1 MTEKRQRQGIKMTK
15 IRADKRQ
22 IQTQGLIKRQNK
34 HTVGRKEAQ
43 MQKQI
48 KEYLEIC
55 MLHKVIFDV
64 RNSL

>member
-22 IQTQGLIKRQNK
+22 IQTQGLIKRQNN
-34 HTVGRKEAQ
+34 HTDGRKEAH
-43 MQKQI
+43 MQRQI
-48 KEYLEIC
+48 KNYLEIR